1 MGADSSKKAKRS
13 TEGQD
18 DAHFSSGWR
27 GFLSSMGL
35 SIPASLCRL
44 APAGLR
50 LGQHRMLQGKNPDIP
65 EHVLRLA
72 GVGPDKLRAEWS
84 LLGFITMFLPEFPHR
99 SVPGHEHFQVLGYI
113 AKGSFGPILKVKDK
127 AKQKTYAV
135 KVIPKSEILRLGVL
149 EQSKEEVIVQ
159 RQVHHPF
166 VHDLQDCWQTQRHL
180 YIMCD
185 YCSTGDLYTYWQ
197 MIGQFTEDT
206 VRVFAAELACALG
219 FLHDNGIIHRD
230 VKMENILLTD
240 NGHLRLADF
249 GLSRR
254 LESGGRAFT
263 ICGTIQY
270 MAPEVLSGGPY
281 NHAADWWSLGILL
294 FSLVNGKFPVPPEA
308 DHCSMLWKVRSCP
321 YEMPLSFSPSF
332 ASLITE
338 LLCKTPFRRLRTLDR
353 FKRQTFFS
361 GTTFDLALL
370 QLQPVEVIL
379 QLRERPDRAAKA
391 RRGLTL
397 SLQPLKG
404 FDYDSLHSPPA
415 TPDTNLDASTQTH
428 TAAPLPVPA
437 LRLQPVREKE
447 TQEIVLHRLL
457 ALHLHSALLR
467 RLLSAIMTHQYPALT
482 AEQKKELQ
490 DIAQRIVAP
499 GKGILAADESTGSMA
514 KRFNPIG
521 VENTEENR
529 RRYRQLLFT
538 ADQRIDNCIGGVIFF
553 HETLYQSTDDGTPFA
568 KLIKDRDIVVG
579 IKVDKGVVPLAGT
592 NGETTTQGLDGL
604 SERCAQYKKDG
615 ADFAKW
621 RCVLKISETTPSNL
635 AIIENANVL
644 ARYASICQQNGIVP
658 IVEPE
663 ILPDGDHDLKRCQ
676 YVTEKVIYSAI
687 YCVQHKLLYLSC
699 EVQIFCYVLVMML

>member
-437 LRLQPVREKE
+437 LRLQPVREKGP
-447 TQEIVLHRLL
+447 
-457 ALHLHSALLR
+457 R
-467 RLLSAIMTHQYPALT
+467 R
-482 AEQKKELQ
+482 
-490 DIAQRIVAP
+490 
-499 GKGILAADESTGSMA
+499 
-514 KRFNPIG
+514 
-521 VENTEENR
+521 
-529 RRYRQLLFT
+529 
-538 ADQRIDNCIGGVIFF
+538 
-553 HETLYQSTDDGTPFA
+553 
-568 KLIKDRDIVVG
+568 
-579 IKVDKGVVPLAGT
+579 
-592 NGETTTQGLDGL
+592 
-604 SERCAQYKKDG
+604 
-615 ADFAKW
+615 
-621 RCVLKISETTPSNL
+621 
-635 AIIENANVL
+635 
-644 ARYASICQQNGIVP
+644 
-658 IVEPE
+658 
-663 ILPDGDHDLKRCQ
+663 
-676 YVTEKVIYSAI
+676 
-687 YCVQHKLLYLSC
+687 
-699 EVQIFCYVLVMML
+699 EVFV